1 MLLSNEEP
9 FLIGLVKDCHFQ
21 AAESFKSNQIFK
33 NRFLKIII
41 ENIVLVS
48 TSSLYWIEQENVLKR
63 WV

>member
-1 MLLSNEEP
+1 MLIRMLLSNEEP

-48 TSSLYWIEQENVLKR
+48 TSSLY
-63 WV
+63 